1 MADEKENQ
9 LDGLLKTA
17 ENAQK
22 ALDDYKAQLEGCNK
36 TMADYKSQLDGVK
49 ADNEKMRKELFALQQ
64 GAAAPVAGTASA
76 KTAGERFAA
85 SQEYQA
91 FKSQIA
97 GNRHASFKLDLAA
110 APETTQASNSVSRT
124 TFAPPA
130 ELGIVTD
137 PRQVLALESLFGH
150 VFINSSAY
158 QYVKYGYVTT
168 ETATGPAVTAEAA
181 AKPEANYSG
190 TIVNGAVSTIA
201 GWTKVTEQMLQDDAN
216 LVSFINDDLAYQLN
230 LVIDHQI
237 AQGTGSGQLKGL
249 NQSGNYTD
257 YITPA
262 GLESGDTVIDLILKV
277 KGAMEAA
284 AITNIAVLLNPQDW
298 VEVLG
303 VKNVNKDYIVPGIL
317 DLPAQRIWG
326 TPVILSSSVQK
337 GKFHMGNFAL
347 GAKIIE
353 RAGLSVEMDREGDD
367 FTKNLMTIRAERRLD
382 LAVVQPKAL
391 AYGNFAATA

>member
-1 MADEKENQ
+1 M
-9 LDGLLKTA
+9 
-17 ENAQK
+17 
-22 ALDDYKAQLEGCNK
+22 
-36 TMADYKSQLDGVK
+36 
-49 ADNEKMRKELFALQQ
+49 
-64 GAAAPVAGTASA
+64 
-76 KTAGERFAA
+76 
-85 SQEYQA
+85 
-91 FKSQIA
+91 
-97 GNRHASFKLDLAA
+97 
-110 APETTQASNSVSRT
+110 SRT

-158 QYVKYGYVTT
+158 QYVKSGYVTT

>member
-85 SQEYQA
+85 SQDYQA

-130 ELGIVTD
+130 ELGIITD

-158 QYVKYGYVTT
+158 QYVK
-168 ETATGPAVTAEAA
+168 
-181 AKPEANYSG
+181 
-190 TIVNGAVSTIA
+190 
-201 GWTKVTEQMLQDDAN
+201 TKVTEQMLQDDAN